1 MHFASHRGGRFGP
14 RPAAGATV
22 IIAAGDSPLP
32 AIAGEGIPPSMP
44 LPPREPPPPA
54 DASLSL
60 QFDAEDADL
69 LARAFR
75 TPGDGPRA
83 WRLNGEAHRVSL
95 IDGFDRLLAWSSLR
109 GVARYPHQER
119 TCVRVLR
126 EMRGRAILAD
136 EVGLGKTIEA
146 GLILKEYAI
155 RGLVRRA
162 LILTPASLTGQW
174 REEMESKFDLPFAV
188 LRRLPDWERHPMLIA
203 SMDTAKRPPHRS
215 AAQARPWDLVI
226 VDEAHRLKNR
236 FSVNWRFVAGLS
248 KKYMLLLTATPVQND
263 LDELFNLVSLLKPGQ
278 LHTYDRFLERYV
290 GSADRRVP
298 ARVPELRE
306 RLRDVM
312 VRHRRGT
319 AFTLPPR
326 RVHSLPVRLSLA
338 ERRLYDDVTDFVRD
352 AYWSASGRMSWAARL
367 TLIVLQREIGSST
380 FAVSETLGRLA
391 QSPWFGIEDRE
402 RLEALQIDAK
412 AIRSNVKAS
421 HLVGFL
427 KSADEK
433 AIVFTQYLQTLRYL
447 REVLDGAGYRVAVY
461 HGSLSPAAK
470 DAAVRAFREDRQ
482 IFLSTEAGGEG
493 RNLQFARTVVNYDLP
508 WNPLRIEQRIGRVHR
523 IGQMREVHVVNL
535 WAEDTVEAYL
545 MELLDRKIHM
555 FELVV
560 GELDLILGDLDARR
574 SFEDLLMD
582 IWTLRQAEERRTAL
596 LRLGDVLA
604 QARTRYDRIQERNE
618 ETLRDVGEEVPA

>member
-1 MHFASHRGGRFGP
+1 M
-14 RPAAGATV
+14 
-22 IIAAGDSPLP
+22 PLP
-32 AIAGEGIPPSMP
+32 A
-44 LPPREPPPPA
+44 REPPPPA
-54 DASLSL
+54 DASLKL
-60 QFDAEDADL
+60 QFDAEDEDL
-69 LARAFR
+69 LGRAFR
-75 TPGDGPRA
+75 TNGDGPQA
-83 WRLNGEAHRVSL
+83 WRLNGDAHRVSL
-95 IDGFDRLLAWSSLR
+95 IDGFDRLLAWPSLR

-119 TCVRVLR
+119 TCGRVLR

-155 RGLVRRA
+155 RGLVRRV

-174 REEMESKFDLPFAV
+174 REEMASKFDLPFAI
-188 LRRLPDWERHPMLIA
+188 LRKLPDWERHPMLIA

-215 AAQARPWDLVI
+215 VAQGRPWDLVI

-278 LHTYDRFLERYV
+278 LHTYDHFQERYV

-312 VRHRRGT
+312 VRHCRGI
-319 AFTLPPR
+319 AFALPPR
-326 RVHSLPVRLSLA
+326 RVHSLAVRLSPA
-338 ERRLYDDVTDFVRD
+338 ERRLYDEVTDFVRG
-352 AYWSASGRMSWAARL
+352 AYSSTSGRMSWAARL

-380 FAVSETLGRLA
+380 FAVSGTLGRLT
-391 QSPWFGIEDRE
+391 QSPLFGWEDRE
-402 RLEALQIDAK
+402 RLEALRMDAQ

-427 KSADEK
+427 KSLNEK
-433 AIVFTQYLQTLRYL
+433 AIVFTQYVQTLRYL
-447 REVLDGAGYRVAVY
+447 QEVLDGAGYRVAVY
-461 HGSLSPAAK
+461 HGSLSPVRK

-523 IGQMREVHVVNL
+523 LGQTQEVHVVNL

-582 IWTLRQAEERRTAL
+582 VWTLRQAEDRRAAL
-596 LRLGDVLA
+596 LRLGDALA
-604 QARTRYDRIQERNE
+604 EARTRYDRIQERNE
-618 ETLRDVGEEVPA
+618 EALRDVGEEVPA